1 MVIALSFD
9 CVFCV
14 LLCVCVALLVPN
26 LNYSLS
32 SFAFVL
38 PFYSYSG
45 QITPINVQP
54 INQSC
59 IKNG

>member
-1 MVIALSFD
+1 MVSTLSFD
-9 CVFCV
+9 CVFYV
-14 LLCVCVALLVPN
+14 LCVCVVLLVPN
-26 LNYSLS
+26 LNYSLTI
-32 SFAFVL
+32 FAFAL

-45 QITPINVQP
+45 QITPINVLS